1 MNECTLL
8 NNVIHYIDSQ
18 LVCATM
24 RSYRVLQ
31 LFIED
36 VEFTKQSPLYSIVYE
51 QPTEFLLVKT
61 KLLSK
66 TL

>member
-36 VEFTKQSPLYSIVYE
+36 VEFYQAKSFIFYSV
-51 QPTEFLLVKT
+51 
-61 KLLSK
+61 
-66 TL
+66 